1 MTNKKYQLHQI
12 HLTDEEFNKVNAE
25 GHNSVEKNVFK
36 IEMSF
41 SDKANEIS
49 KQAWDKGYYTHV
61 ANVTTDDGLEGVF
74 RTTNIGPDKNIEK
87 LSDMYSG
94 SVGDIVIDENNKMFV
109 VANLGFLEVA
119 Q

>member
-1 MTNKKYQLHQI
+1 MNTKKYQLHQI

-25 GHNSVEKNVFK
+25 GHNSVEKNFLK

-49 KQAWDKGYYTHV
+49 KRAWDKGYYTHV
-61 ANVTTDDGLEGVF
+61 ANVITDDGLEGVF
-74 RTTNIGPDKNIEK
+74 RTTNIGPDKNIER

-109 VANLGFLEVA
+109 IANLGFLEVA